1 MNDRPPR
8 RPVDPQA
15 PRADQA
21 LPADP
26 ARSGPRAGSQRL
38 GRGLAA
44 LIGEL
49 DAPQRPAVAP
59 VPTGDERSV
68 PIASVRRNP
77 ANPRRSFDPD
87 ELDELATSLRAHGF
101 LSPIVVRPAEEEGAY
116 EIVAGERRWRAA
128 QRAELTHV
136 PVIVREVDDRLAL
149 ELAIV
154 ENVQR
159 SDLNAIEEARGYEQL
174 TERGYSSSDLAE
186 VIGKSRSHVANTMR
200 LMQLPEDVRRL
211 VVDGSISAGHAR
223 ALITSPDP
231 SALAR
236 RVVEDGLTVRQTE
249 RLARLVAKGEDE
261 TPRDRSKDPDT
272 ASLERRLADRLGLRV
287 SVDHGRR
294 GGKLV
299 IRYGDADELAALCRR
314 LDVESNPPNFD

>member
-1 MNDRPPR
+1 MNDR
-8 RPVDPQA
+8 RPYQPTDPQA
-15 PRADQA
+15 PRPDEQG
-21 LPADP
+21 
-26 ARSGPRAGSQRL
+26 RSGRAGSQRL

-49 DAPQRPAVAP
+49 DAPRRPAPAP
-59 VPTGDERSV
+59 VPVGDERSV
-68 PIASVRRNP
+68 PIGQVRRNP

-87 ELDELATSLRAHGF
+87 ELDELAASLRAHGF
-101 LSPIVVRPAEEEGAY
+101 LSPIVVRPAGDEGAF

-128 QRAELTHV
+128 QRAELSHV

-159 SDLNAIEEARGYEQL
+159 ADLNAIEEARGYEQL
-174 TERGYSSSDLAE
+174 TERGYSPADLAE

-223 ALITSPDP
+223 ALITAPDP

-236 RVVEDGLTVRQTE
+236 RVVDEGLTVRQTE
-249 RLARLVAKGEDE
+249 RLARLVAQGRGGDD
-261 TPRDRSKDPDT
+261 TPPRDRSKDPDT
-272 ASLERRLADRLGLRV
+272 ASLERRLGDRLGLKV
-287 SVDHGRR
+287 SVDHSKR

-314 LDVESNPPNFD
+314 LDVDTDPPNFD